1 LIYIDETVKFDKG
14 VRLGNGMSKLKGCV
28 ALVSGS
34 GRGIG
39 RAMALRYAREGATV
53 VVTDLDERGARAVA
67 EEIRSLGGQAEAFQ
81 ADVGKP
87 EQSTAMVARSV
98 ERFGRL
104 DVLVNNAGVMRVRP
118 LLELTPEDWDFVNDV
133 NARGLFFAVQAGA
146 RQMQRQAPMGEGRP
160 RGKIINI
167 ASIAGRSGRP
177 MFAAYAASKAAAI
190 SITQSAAVGL
200 APGITVNA
208 ICPGVVDTE
217 MWRQIDRE
225 WTQLERR
232 PSGTAWQDRIRGI
245 PMGRPETAED
255 LVGMAVFLA
264 SADSD
269 YITGQ
274 SYHVDGGLAMN

>member
-1 LIYIDETVKFDKG
+1 MGKLD
-14 VRLGNGMSKLKGCV
+14 GNV

-39 RAMALRYAREGATV
+39 RAIALRYAREGAKV
-53 VVTDLDERGARAVA
+53 VVADIDQGSAQAVANEIQALRAETDALQVDVSDPNQSAAMMARAV
-67 EEIRSLGGQAEAFQ
+67 
-81 ADVGKP
+81 D
-87 EQSTAMVARSV
+87 
-98 ERFGRL
+98 RFGRL
-104 DVLVNNAGVMRVRP
+104 DILVNNAGVMRVRP
-118 LLELTPEDWDFVNDV
+118 LLELTPEDWDFVNDI
-133 NARGLFFAVQAGA
+133 NARGLFFALQAGA
-146 RQMQRQAPMGEGRP
+146 RHMVRQTPLSEGRP
-160 RGKIINI
+160 RGKIINT

-190 SITQSAAVGL
+190 SITQSAAAGL
-200 APGITVNA
+200 APDVTVNA

-225 WTQLERR
+225 WTQVDRR
-232 PSGTAWQDRIRGI
+232 PVGAAWQDRIRGI
-245 PMGRPETAED
+245 PMGRPETPED
-255 LVGMAVFLA
+255 VTGMAVFLA